1 MKPNLKMYN
10 LLILLSLFAL
20 SCTQPQE
27 QATEEPKADVQLVS
41 TSPENGTSGIKGS
54 TLEIV
59 LTFDQNIKCPPS
71 QQSKITVADA
81 VIDKVV
87 AYNKDLTLSISSL
100 KAGKSYSLKIP
111 EGVVSGYKNNFA
123 KEINLTFSMAE
134 PEKEPEYGDD
144 GYPVPDET
152 SRAWQ
157 ISRKLGIGW
166 NLGNH
171 FDAHNNGVSGEQFW
185 DNPLATQ
192 QTFTKIKAAGFSTVR
207 IPVTWLGHI
216 GAAPEYKI
224 EEAWLNRVAE
234 VVGYA
239 EAAGLNAIINMHHD
253 GADSKFWLNI
263 KKAASDPEAH
273 KQIKEQIDAMWFQIA
288 EKFKDKGDFLIF
300 EAFNE
305 IHDGGWG
312 WGGNRNDGGKQ
323 YKCLNEWNQT
333 FVSAVRRSG
342 GNNAERILGIPAYCT
357 NVDIAIDSFEWPQD
371 TAKDC
376 MMLSVHCYD
385 PSTYTLEAKYSE
397 WGHTAQSSK
406 KANGDN
412 EADLKSVFVKLY
424 KHYISKGLPVYLGE
438 FGCVNRESS
447 QDQAFQQYYL
457 RYFAALS
464 RLYGVPSIIWD
475 NGSKST
481 GRECHGFINH
491 GTGEWQSAAA
501 QKAIQEMLKSYNS
514 DSKLEDIY
522 KTAP

>member
-134 PEKEPEYGDD
+134 PEKEPEYGGD
-144 GYPVPDET
+144 GYPVPDPT
-152 SRAWQ
+152 NRAWQ
-157 ISRKLGIGW
+157 MSEKLGIGW

-171 FDAHNNGVSGEQFW
+171 FDAHNNGVSGEKFW
-185 DNPLATQ
+185 GNPLATQ

-288 EKFKDKGDFLIF
+288 EKFKDKGEFLIF

-312 WGGNRNDGGKQ
+312 WGANRNDGGKQ
-323 YKCLNEWNQT
+323 YNCLNEWNQT

-342 GNNAERILGIPAYCT
+342 GKNAERILGIPAYCT
-357 NVDIAIDSFEWPQD
+357 NVDIAVESMVLPQD
-371 TAKDC
+371 NVEGK
-376 MMLSVHCYD
+376 MMISVHCYD
-385 PSTYTLEAKYSE
+385 PYDYTLPAKFSE
-397 WGHTAQSSK
+397 WGHTANASK
-406 KANGDN
+406 KVAGDN
-412 EADLKSVFVKLY
+412 EAALKSVFEKVY
-424 KHYISKGLPVYLGE
+424 ENFISKGIPVYLGE
-438 FGCVNRESS
+438 FGCVNRATARE
-447 QDQAFQQYYL
+447 QAFQQYYL
-457 RYFAALS
+457 AYYAKLS
-464 RLYGVPSIIWD
+464 KVYGVPSIIWD
-475 NGSKST
+475 NGSK
-481 GRECHGFINH
+481 GAGNEKHAFIDH
-491 GTGEWQSAAA
+491 GTGEYCSPEA
-501 QKAIQEMLKSYNS
+501 QAAIQAMIRSYESNS
-514 DSKLEDIY
+514 TLEEIY
-522 KTAP
+522 NTAP